1 MLSSVGPD
9 TCAAL
14 VAATFVGLAA
24 VRRCYAVDVPVLS
37 HCNGFV
43 SSKLLPRLS
52 TLRQGYRPP
61 LLHPTGL
68 LQSRLADLRPPPAE
82 DTPFV
87 RETLLLPALSSTPSS
102 TPCCPEL
109 VPAGLVSI
117 DWLDQPDATAP
128 ICLLIPGLTGSS
140 DSAYIRRTAV
150 ALHAA
155 GVRVGCFNPRG
166 RGGNALQSP
175 FMYSAG
181 YTEDLRRAVAHVRA
195 SRPQA
200 RALTAAGYSLGAS
213 YLAKYVCEEGD
224 RCVLAGA
231 ALFACMTDLVAGIA
245 RLSDS
250 AASRLVDSRVLVPS
264 VQRVMAGHMPQLQA
278 GRGLQLDDAASAT
291 SMAAFDGAVIAPM
304 MGCDSATDY
313 YTQASSGPLLTRA
326 RVPML
331 FVSARNDPVA
341 PADVVDSRPFGA
353 RGGSEAAPLLLAV
366 TREGGHSMTWPEGW
380 RGGGRDWS
388 TAVLCEFVAAV
399 AEPRD

>member
-1 MLSSVGPD
+1 MFVAPD
-9 TCAAL
+9 ACAAL

-82 DTPFV
+82 ATPFV
-87 RETLLLPALSSTPSS
+87 RETLLLPALSPTPSS
-102 TPCCPEL
+102 TPWMTACCPEL

-166 RGGNALQSP
+166 SMVRSRHPAYGSGTLP
-175 FMYSAG
+175 
-181 YTEDLRRAVAHVRA
+181 VAHG
-195 SRPQA
+195 RPLSSSA
-200 RALTAAGYSLGAS
+200 ELLPLGFRSAAQEPLLGAARS
-213 YLAKYVCEEGD
+213 ALLAAFD
-224 RCVLAGA
+224 RPGEAGA
-231 ALFACMTDLVAGIA
+231 ATRSSRPSCTARATPRICGAPSRTSACPA
-245 RLSDS
+245 R
-250 AASRLVDSRVLVPS
+250 R
-264 VQRVMAGHMPQLQA
+264 
-278 GRGLQLDDAASAT
+278 
-291 SMAAFDGAVIAPM
+291 
-304 MGCDSATDY
+304 
-313 YTQASSGPLLTRA
+313 RA
-326 RVPML
+326 RSPPR
-331 FVSARNDPVA
+331 A
-341 PADVVDSRPFGA
+341 
-353 RGGSEAAPLLLAV
+353 
-366 TREGGHSMTWPEGW
+366 TR
-380 RGGGRDWS
+380 
-388 TAVLCEFVAAV
+388 
-399 AEPRD
+399 

>member
-1 MLSSVGPD
+1 MVRWKCPTSCAKEMLSSVGPD

-82 DTPFV
+82 ATPFV
-87 RETLLLPALSSTPSS
+87 RETLLLPALSPTPSS
-102 TPCCPEL
+102 TPWMTACCPEL

-155 GVRVGCFNPRG
+155 GVRVGCFNPHGSRVKTRCSG
-166 RGGNALQSP
+166 RAAHLRSGHPPGCARQPSALQS
-175 FMYSAG
+175 
-181 YTEDLRRAVAHVRA
+181 RA
-195 SRPQA
+195 
-200 RALTAAGYSLGAS
+200 TAAWAPQCSPGAPP
-213 YLAKYVCEEGD
+213 
-224 RCVLAGA
+224 RCRPKRPAV
-231 ALFACMTDLVAGIA
+231 
-245 RLSDS
+245 
-250 AASRLVDSRVLVPS
+250 
-264 VQRVMAGHMPQLQA
+264 
-278 GRGLQLDDAASAT
+278 RGQ
-291 SMAAFDGAVIAPM
+291 
-304 MGCDSATDY
+304 
-313 YTQASSGPLLTRA
+313 
-326 RVPML
+326 
-331 FVSARNDPVA
+331 
-341 PADVVDSRPFGA
+341 
-353 RGGSEAAPLLLAV
+353 
-366 TREGGHSMTWPEGW
+366 
-380 RGGGRDWS
+380 
-388 TAVLCEFVAAV
+388 
-399 AEPRD
+399 

>member
-1 MLSSVGPD
+1 MVRWKCPTSCAKEMLSSVGPD

-82 DTPFV
+82 ATPFV
-87 RETLLLPALSSTPSS
+87 RETLQLPALSSTPSS

-150 ALHAA
+150 ALHSA

-166 RGGNALQSP
+166 SRVKTRRPSSGRAAHLRSGHPPGCARQPSALQS
-175 FMYSAG
+175 
-181 YTEDLRRAVAHVRA
+181 RA
-195 SRPQA
+195 
-200 RALTAAGYSLGAS
+200 TAAWAPQCSPGAPPRRRPKRP
-213 YLAKYVCEEGD
+213 AV
-224 RCVLAGA
+224 
-231 ALFACMTDLVAGIA
+231 
-245 RLSDS
+245 
-250 AASRLVDSRVLVPS
+250 
-264 VQRVMAGHMPQLQA
+264 
-278 GRGLQLDDAASAT
+278 RGQ
-291 SMAAFDGAVIAPM
+291 
-304 MGCDSATDY
+304 
-313 YTQASSGPLLTRA
+313 
-326 RVPML
+326 
-331 FVSARNDPVA
+331 
-341 PADVVDSRPFGA
+341 
-353 RGGSEAAPLLLAV
+353 
-366 TREGGHSMTWPEGW
+366 
-380 RGGGRDWS
+380 
-388 TAVLCEFVAAV
+388 
-399 AEPRD
+399 

>member
-82 DTPFV
+82 ATPFV
-87 RETLLLPALSSTPSS
+87 RETLQLPALSSTPSS

-166 RGGNALQSP
+166 SRVKMSRPSSGRAAHLRLGRPPGCARQPSALQS
-175 FMYSAG
+175 
-181 YTEDLRRAVAHVRA
+181 RAA
-195 SRPQA
+195 
-200 RALTAAGYSLGAS
+200 
-213 YLAKYVCEEGD
+213 
-224 RCVLAGA
+224 
-231 ALFACMTDLVAGIA
+231 
-245 RLSDS
+245 
-250 AASRLVDSRVLVPS
+250 
-264 VQRVMAGHMPQLQA
+264 
-278 GRGLQLDDAASAT
+278 
-291 SMAAFDGAVIAPM
+291 AAFAPQCSPGAP
-304 MGCDSATDY
+304 
-313 YTQASSGPLLTRA
+313 PR
-326 RVPML
+326 RRPK
-331 FVSARNDPVA
+331 R
-341 PADVVDSRPFGA
+341 PAV
-353 RGGSEAAPLLLAV
+353 RGQ
-366 TREGGHSMTWPEGW
+366 
-380 RGGGRDWS
+380 
-388 TAVLCEFVAAV
+388 
-399 AEPRD
+399 